1 MAFVTKKNGSEVYKW
16 FLSCYR
22 VISPVGLGDIS
33 KGHSKQL
40 IYLQQLLPRPTAK
53 SEMKLQRMLYFPSR
67 CIEMQAKS
75 KRF

>member
-1 MAFVTKKNGSEVYKW
+1 MISE
-16 FLSCYR
+16 LLQR

-40 IYLQQLLPRPTAK
+40 IYLQQLLPRTTAK
-53 SEMKLQRMLYFPSR
+53 SEMKLQRMPYFPR
-67 CIEMQAKS
+67 GCIETQAKS